1 MHSGICIRVVIEFIL
16 FYVIPAESPTFLI
29 EPEPVVGVNTQSG
42 YIRDAETNPP
52 LYKAKLNSKREIEYL
67 LAKDLYTPKGTT
79 GNITSMY
86 EDSKGNLWVATTGQL
101 YLKPDSKDFIIP
113 EFSLPNIT
121 SIAED
126 GHGNIWLAT
135 EDSGL
140 HKVSLGDKLK
150 PIKQYSTQNSSLP
163 SNNIDKIVIQENHLW
178 IATTQGSILQMDLN
192 SRVSTTIIPLNAL
205 FIK

>member
-1 MHSGICIRVVIEFIL
+1 
-16 FYVIPAESPTFLI
+16 
-29 EPEPVVGVNTQSG
+29 
-42 YIRDAETNPP
+42 
-52 LYKAKLNSKREIEYL
+52 
-67 LAKDLYTPKGTT
+67 
-79 GNITSMY
+79 MY

-163 SNNIDKIVIQENHLW
+163 SNNIDKIVIQENH
-178 IATTQGSILQMDLN
+178 
-192 SRVSTTIIPLNAL
+192 
-205 FIK
+205 

>member
-1 MHSGICIRVVIEFIL
+1 MGSYHRTALS
-16 FYVIPAESPTFLI
+16 
-29 EPEPVVGVNTQSG
+29 
-42 YIRDAETNPP
+42 
-52 LYKAKLNSKREIEYL
+52 
-67 LAKDLYTPKGTT
+67 
-79 GNITSMY
+79 
-86 EDSKGNLWVATTGQL
+86 
-101 YLKPDSKDFIIP
+101 KPDGKDFIIP

-178 IATTQGSILQMDLN
+178 IATTQGSILKMDFN
-192 SRVSTTIIPLNAL
+192 SETMKDFSSSCGMTGQSILGMKHDRNTLGY
-205 FIK
+205 